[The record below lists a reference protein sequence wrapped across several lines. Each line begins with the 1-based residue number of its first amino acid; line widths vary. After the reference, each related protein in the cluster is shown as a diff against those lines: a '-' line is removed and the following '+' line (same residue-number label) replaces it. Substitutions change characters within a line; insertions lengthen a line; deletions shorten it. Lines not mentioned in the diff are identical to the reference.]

1 MSRHFAP
8 KFRGHDM
15 RTVTDRA
22 RVVTYA
28 VSLNVSFET
37 KIFLSQDV
45 IHVYRIRHD
54 NRMDWNC

>member
-1 MSRHFAP
+1 MSRHFAL

-37 KIFLSQDV
+37 KMFLSQDV
-45 IHVYRIRHD
+45 IHVYRIRRQAARLD
-54 NRMDWNC
+54 